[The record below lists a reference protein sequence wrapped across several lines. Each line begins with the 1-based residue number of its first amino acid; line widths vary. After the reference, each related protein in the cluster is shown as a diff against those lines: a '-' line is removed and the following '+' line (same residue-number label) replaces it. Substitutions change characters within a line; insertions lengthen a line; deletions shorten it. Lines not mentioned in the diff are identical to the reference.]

1 MLQVIFFHVS
11 KNTIFFFF
19 FFFFNFLKF
28 STLKHVAR
36 IWITQI
42 RHQKVTGSENH
53 STVLKFL
60 G

>member
-1 MLQVIFFHVS
+1 MLQVVFCVS
-11 KNTIFFFF
+11 KNTIFYYFFI
-19 FFFFNFLKF
+19 LF

-42 RHQKVTGSENH
+42 QHQKVTGSENH